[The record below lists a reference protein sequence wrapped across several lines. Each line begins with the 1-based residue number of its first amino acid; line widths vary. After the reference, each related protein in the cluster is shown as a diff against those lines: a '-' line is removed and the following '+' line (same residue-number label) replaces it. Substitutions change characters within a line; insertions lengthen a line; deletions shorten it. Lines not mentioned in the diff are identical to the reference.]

1 MGNNFRQTR
10 SSDEDCLSEEMAVR
24 ASHGDI
30 SAFEA
35 LYERY
40 NDYVKE
46 TALQVLHS
54 HQDAEDVAQTV
65 WSKLLV
71 KLHQYIPSARF
82 STWLY
87 SVATHAAIDHRRRLN
102 RKREIPLESIEET
115 VCEKKYHTFLSLGAS
130 LPDQELAFLV
140 KRIYEELDTA
150 LGGLQN
156 RNKIRC
162 LCFQLHYF
170 YDMSV
175 KEIAAEM
182 HIAEGTVKSHL
193 YLARKYLEEKH
204 PVLSELYFA
213 LQEKSEKAS

>member
-1 MGNNFRQTR
+1 MANNFRQTQ
-10 SSDEDCLSEEMAVR
+10 SSDEDWQSEEMAVR

-30 SAFEA
+30 SAFET

-54 HQDAEDVAQTV
+54 HQDAEDVAQNV
-65 WSKLLV
+65 WSKLLL
-71 KLHQYIPSARF
+71 KLHQYIPKARF

-87 SVATHAAIDHRRRLN
+87 RVARHAAIDHRRRLHRN
-102 RKREIPLESIEET
+102 REIPLESIEE
-115 VCEKKYHTFLSLGAS
+115 VICEQKHHTFLSVS
-130 LPDQELAFLV
+130 TNHRDQELEFLV
-140 KRIYEELDTA
+140 KRMYEELHSA
-150 LGGLQN
+150 LEGLQN
-156 RNKIRC
+156 RNNIRC

-175 KEIAAEM
+175 EEIAAEI
-182 HIAEGTVKSHL
+182 HISEGTVKSHL

-204 PVLSELYFA
+204 PALSDLYFA
-213 LQEKSEKAS
+213 LQEKLERA